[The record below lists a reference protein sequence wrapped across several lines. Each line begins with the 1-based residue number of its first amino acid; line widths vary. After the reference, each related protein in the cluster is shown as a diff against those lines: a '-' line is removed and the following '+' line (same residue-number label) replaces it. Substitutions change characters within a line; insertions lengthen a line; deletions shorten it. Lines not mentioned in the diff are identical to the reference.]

1 MFRRNLCLAIEQT
14 IFTPEARIVGN
25 VLCLINNRINKKEKV
40 VDGMINYI
48 FDAVKNSLL
57 NAMLS
62 KAPNMTM
69 KMMGVKDEE
78 IKEETKQEEVKE
90 EEPKEEVKEE
100 VEEIKEETKQEE
112 VKEEQKIDEI
122 DMLIQYAHQIEDEMI
137 MNEDIEDLL
146 TDPSLLD
153 KYNVEEMYDDYDYV
167 DERDFSKEAQ
177 ILHSIVDE
185 CEEEVVDEAVCDEVA
200 EKINN
205 TMTWVSN
212 LMNNTG
218 GNVEELFKKCEENKE
233 EIKNDK

>member
-69 KMMGVKDEE
+69 KMMGVKD
-78 IKEETKQEEVKE
+78 
-90 EEPKEEVKEE
+90 
-100 VEEIKEETKQEE
+100 EEIKEETKQEE

>member
-14 IFTPEARIVGN
+14 IFTPEVRIVGN
-25 VLCLINNRINKKEKV
+25 ILCLINNKINKKEKV

-57 NAMLS
+57 NAMLL

-69 KMMGVKDEE
+69 KMMGVKE
-78 IKEETKQEEVKE
+78 
-90 EEPKEEVKEE
+90 
-100 VEEIKEETKQEE
+100 EEIKEETKQEE
-112 VKEEQKIDEI
+112 VKEEQKVDEI

-167 DERDFSKEAQ
+167 DDRDFSKEAQ
-177 ILHSIVDE
+177 ILHSIVDD
-185 CEEEVVDEAVCDEVA
+185 CEEVVDEAVCDEVS

-205 TMTWVSN
+205 TKIWISN

>member
-14 IFTPEARIVGN
+14 IFTPEVRIVGN
-25 VLCLINNRINKKEKV
+25 ILCLINNKINKKEKV

-57 NAMLS
+57 NAMLL

-69 KMMGVKDEE
+69 KMMGVKEEE

-90 EEPKEEVKEE
+90 V

-112 VKEEQKIDEI
+112 VKEEQKVDEI

-167 DERDFSKEAQ
+167 DDRDFSKEAQ
-177 ILHSIVDE
+177 ILHSIVDD
-185 CEEEVVDEAVCDEVA
+185 CEEVVDEAVCDEVS

-205 TMTWVSN
+205 TKIWISN

>member
-1 MFRRNLCLAIEQT
+1 
-14 IFTPEARIVGN
+14 
-25 VLCLINNRINKKEKV
+25 
-40 VDGMINYI
+40 
-48 FDAVKNSLL
+48 
-57 NAMLS
+57 
-62 KAPNMTM
+62 
-69 KMMGVKDEE
+69 
-78 IKEETKQEEVKE
+78 
-90 EEPKEEVKEE
+90 
-100 VEEIKEETKQEE
+100 
-112 VKEEQKIDEI
+112 
-122 DMLIQYAHQIEDEMI
+122 MLIQYAHQIEDEMI
-137 MNEDIEDLL
+137 MNGDIEDLL

>member
-69 KMMGVKDEE
+69 KMMGVKEEE
-78 IKEETKQEEVKE
+78 IQ
-90 EEPKEEVKEE
+90 
-100 VEEIKEETKQEE
+100 EETKQEE